1 MNNSLLSCKSAVK
14 CGGNIYN
21 FDEKHYVYVFFKVFT
36 ITTSGRHFA
45 KHCSRQGLGYQY
57 IRPPFANLS
66 SLINFFTLDLTQYIA
81 YSITL

>member
-36 ITTSGRHFA
+36 ITTSDRHFA
-45 KHCSRQGLGYQY
+45 KYCSRLGGELGYQY

-66 SLINFFTLDLTQYIA
+66 SLNFFTLDFM
-81 YSITL
+81 